1 MICPHCGSTID
12 NDCIYCTFCGK
23 NTLEQTLNTKQI
35 PNQKSLQEKKSTDKS
50 IIYWITSIVS
60 LGCSMFNIYLELI
73 LSIATIILIVL
84 DRKNIKKEEFIGI
97 LIISLTAF
105 LIFIITIILNFIVI

>member
-1 MICPHCGSTID
+1 MICPHCGATID

-23 NTLEQTLNTKQI
+23 NTLEQTFNPKQI
-35 PNQKSLQEKKSTDKS
+35 PLQEKKSTDKS
-50 IIYWITSIVS
+50 ILYWITSIVS

-73 LSIATIILIVL
+73 LSVSTIILIVL
-84 DRKNIKKEEFIGI
+84 DRKNIKKEEFVGI

-105 LIFIITIILNFIVI
+105 LISVITIILNFFAI